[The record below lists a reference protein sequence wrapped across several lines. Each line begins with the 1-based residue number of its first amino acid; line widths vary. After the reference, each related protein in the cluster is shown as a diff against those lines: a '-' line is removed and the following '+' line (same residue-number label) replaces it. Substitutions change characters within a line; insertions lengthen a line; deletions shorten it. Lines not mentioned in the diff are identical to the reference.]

1 MKGYIG
7 ITAHHWWNYIK
18 DKNIPEVNFWNKKK
32 TFKVLE
38 AGDYFFFLKKNEP
51 GENGERAVVG
61 YAEYVRFEYLE
72 PETAWEKYTNGNGH
86 PNKEKFIDSM
96 GSTLSADNLEN
107 IGCIILKDYKSF
119 DTPVYLSDLKIDFAT
134 SIVSGKSI
142 TEEECKN
149 ILAASADKKIS
160 NINIP
165 LEPFAVKELNGLVKV
180 VCGKCKCEFEKA
192 SRCPECGQLVKFE
205 E

>member
-1 MKGYIG
+1 
-7 ITAHHWWNYIK
+7 
-18 DKNIPEVNFWNKKK
+18 
-32 TFKVLE
+32 
-38 AGDYFFFLKKNEP
+38 
-51 GENGERAVVG
+51 
-61 YAEYVRFEYLE
+61 
-72 PETAWEKYTNGNGH
+72 
-86 PNKEKFIDSM
+86 M

-119 DTPVYLSDLKIDFAT
+119 DEPVYLSDLKIDFAP

-149 ILAASADKKIS
+149 ILAAASAENKIS

-165 LEPFAVKELNGLVKV
+165 LEPFAIKELNGLVKV
-180 VCGKCKCEFEKA
+180 VCGKCKSEFEKA